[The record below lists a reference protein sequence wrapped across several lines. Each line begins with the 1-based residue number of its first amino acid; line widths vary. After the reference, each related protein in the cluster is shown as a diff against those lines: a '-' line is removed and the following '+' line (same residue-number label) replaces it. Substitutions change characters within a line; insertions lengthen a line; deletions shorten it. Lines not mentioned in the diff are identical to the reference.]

1 MTFTAII
8 RKPSAWLPLAL
19 SLAVIVLLGVTY
31 ARGRLVPTSDEGAEA
46 HLFQIL
52 MALQAPIIVFF
63 AIKWLP
69 RAPRPAF
76 AVLALQLAAGLAAC
90 APVFLLGL

>member
-1 MTFTAII
+1 MSFSALMK
-8 RKPSAWLPLAL
+8 KPTAWLPLMM
-19 SLAVIVLLGVTY
+19 SLAVAVLLL
-31 ARGRLVPTSDEGAEA
+31 AAFFRHRLVPQPDEDAYA

-52 MALQAPIIVFF
+52 MAVQLPIAGLF

-69 RAPRPAF
+69 QAPRPA
-76 AVLALQLAAGLAAC
+76 ALVSALQLAAALAVC